1 MTRAAG
7 QIDSETFIVPMG
19 FKIFKFQVSLSAQW
33 NRAVIGLGLAH
44 RLMRI
49 LNRVLELVFAGET
62 LELYLIQA
70 VDHEPVYFLTRSKIC
85 AAVRTRVRFFGP
97 FVDAFFAIQ
106 LVTFTA
112 FHQLR

>member
-44 RLMRI
+44 RLMRSLI
-49 LNRVLELVFAGET
+49 RVLELVYAGET
-62 LELYLIQA
+62 LELRLI
-70 VDHEPVYFLTRSKIC
+70 
-85 AAVRTRVRFFGP
+85 
-97 FVDAFFAIQ
+97 
-106 LVTFTA
+106 
-112 FHQLR
+112 